1 MSGFFLVR
9 RRSVDNIEFQPTGF
23 KLLLEVLLRGQ
34 IRSMEEV
41 PFAFGLRYKG
51 ASKAN
56 FKVGLEYARLLV
68 RLYAV
73 KMGLGR

>member
-1 MSGFFLVR
+1 
-9 RRSVDNIEFQPTGF
+9 VDNIEFQSSGF
-23 KLLLEVLLRGQ
+23 KLLLEVLVRGQ
-34 IRSMEEV
+34 IESMEEV

-56 FKVGLEYARLLV
+56 FKVGLDYARLLA

-73 KMGLGR
+73 KLGLGR